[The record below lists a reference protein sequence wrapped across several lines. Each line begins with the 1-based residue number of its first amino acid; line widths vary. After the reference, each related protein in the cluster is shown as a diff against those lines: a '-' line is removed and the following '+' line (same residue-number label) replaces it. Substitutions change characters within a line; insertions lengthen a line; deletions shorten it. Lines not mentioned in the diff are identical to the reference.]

1 MEETIS
7 LKEMTATLRKH
18 LNLIIIITLLSVAVS
33 AIVTFFIMT
42 PKYDASTQILVNQ
55 SNANNTSLYQ
65 TNAVQTNVQL
75 VNTYSVIIDNPAVL
89 NQVIK
94 KLHLGMTASELKS
107 MLSVSTEQNSQVF
120 TVTAETTSPSESVRI
135 VNAVAAIFRM
145 QVQKVMNVNNVSILS
160 PANLSASEVPVKP
173 KTSINLAIAFVVGL
187 MVSVGFAFLFDY
199 LDNTIKTEDDLQG
212 LLDLPILGAVSEIKE
227 HSASHQHV
235 ASHAAGH
242 NHRLRGAD
250 HVEAK

>member
-75 VNTYSVIIDNPAVL
+75 VNTSTV
-89 NQVIK
+89 K
-94 KLHLGMTASELKS
+94 SSKELR
-107 MLSVSTEQNSQVF
+107 NS
-120 TVTAETTSPSESVRI
+120 
-135 VNAVAAIFRM
+135 
-145 QVQKVMNVNNVSILS
+145 
-160 PANLSASEVPVKP
+160 
-173 KTSINLAIAFVVGL
+173 
-187 MVSVGFAFLFDY
+187 
-199 LDNTIKTEDDLQG
+199 
-212 LLDLPILGAVSEIKE
+212 
-227 HSASHQHV
+227 
-235 ASHAAGH
+235 
-242 NHRLRGAD
+242 
-250 HVEAK
+250 